1 MGKLNKKVAIARSG
15 VYVYSAEALPGLG
28 LSQPPEKKGKG
39 TFGVYRPATVLA
51 KAKDKFTRLP
61 VTLEH
66 PPVLINGNNF
76 RDFAQGFT
84 GDTASIEFLKDMNEI
99 TINSSL
105 TLMDNEAVNAYYR
118 GIVEVSPGYIG
129 VFDWED
135 GVSPNG
141 DPYDIVMRDIQEVNH
156 LALTRA
162 GRGGSAACILD
173 SREVGMKGRKSGLF
187 YSIYKMMKGVTDSGE
202 GSFTEKMS
210 ALISD
215 RLRLSSE
222 EMEKR
227 VDELRT
233 IVDYLPDS
241 DDKFK
246 LVRYV
251 DDLSRIGEETD
262 ESAKKIGI
270 IVGNLFYTLDTAA
283 SKDAVVDA
291 AEKPHE
297 ETSEEEAKETPEH
310 EASESPAEEKAEHDV
325 GEEAAVEEAKPA
337 EEAVAEPEKI
347 IPKEDLAI
355 GLDDSIFD
363 KKQNEL
369 TTEECDYIHG
379 KLMEML
385 KEHLR
390 SKITEPVIPTGKETA
405 EPASEET
412 ADTTSEEPMAE
423 PEEKKDEAVE
433 EKAPEEKKTEDSV
446 HSEPQYPVD
455 GLVNDGLN
463 VDNDKGL
470 DIDTFFKDKMK
481 GGR

>member
-66 PPVLINGNNF
+66 PPVLVNGNNF
-76 RDFAQGFT
+76 RDYAQGFT
-84 GDTASIEFLKDMNEI
+84 GDTASIEFLKDMNEV
-99 TINSSL
+99 TINSTL

-141 DPYDIVMRDIQEVNH
+141 DPYDIVMKDVKEVNH

-210 ALISD
+210 ALISN
-215 RLRLSSE
+215 RLHLSSE
-222 EMEKR
+222 DIDKR

-241 DDKFK
+241 DDKYK

-251 DDLSRIGEETD
+251 EDLSRIREEND
-262 ESAKKIGI
+262 ESAKEIGI
-270 IVGNLFYTLDTAA
+270 IIGNLFYTLDTAA

-291 AEKPHE
+291 KEAPHE
-297 ETSEEEAKETPEH
+297 STPEEEAAETAEH
-310 EASESPAEEKAEHDV
+310 EASETPEEEKEEHAVEETSAPAEEP
-325 GEEAAVEEAKPA
+325 VEE
-337 EEAVAEPEKI
+337 EKKL
-347 IPKEDLAI
+347 IPKEELAI

-369 TTEECDYIHG
+369 TPEECEYIHG

-390 SKITEPVIPTGKETA
+390 SKITEPAVPTGTPENQ
-405 EPASEET
+405 PVVEEK
-412 ADTTSEEPMAE
+412 ADNTSEEDMA
-423 PEEKKDEAVE
+423 EEKKEEKPE
-433 EKAPEEKKTEDSV
+433 EKAPEEKAPEEKAEDSIV
-446 HSEPQYPVD
+446 SEPQYPVD
-455 GLVNDGLN
+455 GLVNDGIHGA
-463 VDNDKGL
+463 DKSGL
-470 DIDTFFKDKMK
+470 DIDEFFKDKMK
-481 GGR
+481 GGK